1 MPYFY
6 YIVYRLADGT
16 VNESDGNVEDLEDKI
31 HEIESDGGEVIGIDY
46 ES

>member
-6 YIVYRLADGT
+6 NIKYRLSDGT
-16 VNESDGNVEDLEDKI
+16 VNESDGYIEDLEDKI
-31 HEIESDGGEVIGIDY
+31 HEIESDGGKVLDVEY